1 MGERNAVTQSEHDRV
16 VRAWAQVLK
25 KGLSGGCR
33 VSTNPGTDRRAQVGS
48 VHAPRFPDV
57 VVWRAEAGDG
67 RDGTAELI
75 AEVETSDTLTDSE
88 VTSEWS
94 GYARVPAPF
103 YLVVP
108 EGLEIKAIH
117 LLRKTPIRVSQLWS
131 YRIEGHEI
139 MFTKFIA
146 LPAI

>member
-1 MGERNAVTQSEHDRV
+1 MAERSAVTQNEHDRV
-16 VRAWAQVLK
+16 VRAWAQVLE
-25 KGLSGGCR
+25 KGLTGGCR
-33 VSTNPGTDRRAQVGS
+33 VSTNPGSDRSAQVGGM
-48 VHAPRFPDV
+48 HEPRFPDV
-57 VVWRAEAGDG
+57 VVWRTEAGDG

-75 AEVETSDTLTDSE
+75 AEVETSDTLTEGE
-88 VTSEWS
+88 VISEWS

-108 EGLEIKAIH
+108 EGLENKAIR
-117 LLRKTPIRVSQLWS
+117 LLRKTPVRVSQLWS

-146 LPAI
+146 LPSL

>member
-1 MGERNAVTQSEHDRV
+1 MAQRNPGTQNEHDRV
-16 VRAWAQVLK
+16 VRAWAQVLE
-25 KGLSGGCR
+25 KGLTGGCR
-33 VSTNPGTDRRAQVGS
+33 VSTNPGTDRSAQVGS
-48 VHAPRFPDV
+48 VHEPRFPDV

-75 AEVETSDTLTDSE
+75 AEVETSDTLTE
-88 VTSEWS
+88 GKVVSEWT

-108 EGLEIKAIH
+108 EGFETKAIH
-117 LLRKTPIRVSQLWS
+117 LLRKTPVRVSQLWS

-139 MFTKFIA
+139 MFTPFIA

>member
-1 MGERNAVTQSEHDRV
+1 MAQRTAVSQSEHDRV
-16 VRAWAQVLK
+16 VRAWAQILK
-25 KGLSGGCR
+25 KGFAGGCR
-33 VSTNPGTDRRAQVGS
+33 VSTNPGSDRSAQVGHGS
-48 VHAPRFPDV
+48 EPRFPDV

-75 AEVETSDTLTDSE
+75 AEVETSDTLTDTE
-88 VTSEWS
+88 VISEWT

-108 EGLEIKAIH
+108 EGFETKAIH
-117 LLRKTPIRVSQLWS
+117 LLRKTPVRVSQLWS

-139 MFTKFIA
+139 LFTQFIS
-146 LPAI
+146 LPAL